1 MIKGKR
7 RIIVEWFKSDNFL
20 IMKVDTY
27 QKRFHF
33 FTIFETPCYDFK
45 RSSYAWDLLQRSNN
59 GNC

>member
-1 MIKGKR
+1 M
-7 RIIVEWFKSDNFL
+7 EWFKSDNFL

-45 RSSYAWDLLQRSNN
+45 RSSYAWDLLQCSNN